1 MIWKFSLATSTI
13 DHSKIFLILSYCKL
27 SFMWKKRG
35 DLFIHRTLIYFTSW
49 KLAVYFIRPAQP
61 IATPFG
67 SNETWLS
74 GFLWRNDMMTTW
86 KHIFMSLS
94 ISENVEQLWKES
106 LISDPDIST
115 KRTITSH
122 FYSLNIQNTKKYHVR
137 NTGPSLEAWIKL
149 EKQTFTNANSNRT
162 GEFP

>member
-1 MIWKFSLATSTI
+1 MRLGSQDFCGEMIWWQHGNIS
-13 DHSKIFLILSYCKL
+13 
-27 SFMWKKRG
+27 
-35 DLFIHRTLIYFTSW
+35 SW
-49 KLAVYFIRPAQP
+49 VWVA
-61 IATPFG
+61 
-67 SNETWLS
+67 
-74 GFLWRNDMMTTW
+74 
-86 KHIFMSLS
+86 S

-149 EKQTFTNANSNRT
+149 EKQTFTNANTNRT